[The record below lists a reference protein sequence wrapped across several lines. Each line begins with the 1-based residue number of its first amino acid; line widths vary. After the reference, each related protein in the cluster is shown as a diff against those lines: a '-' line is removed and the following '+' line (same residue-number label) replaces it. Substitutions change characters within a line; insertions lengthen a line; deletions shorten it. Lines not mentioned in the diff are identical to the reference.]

1 MAGSTRLAIC
11 DVDSPCLEADVAFV
25 PADPLPCDNPT
36 AAPAPTPAATTAVA
50 ASPSIVRPRC
60 RFGGSGTY
68 CPNGYC
74 ANGSLI
80 GTATPNLIAALLLA
94 TPEGW
99 AANLGALRMDSEPR
113 LAVC

>member
-1 MAGSTRLAIC
+1 MAGSTLLAIC
-11 DVDSPCLEADVAFV
+11 DVDSTSLEVDVAFA
-25 PADPLPCDNPT
+25 PDPLPFDNPT

-68 CPNGYC
+68 CPYGYC

-80 GTATPNLIAALLLA
+80 WSCHPEPVAALLLA
-94 TPEGW
+94 THEEW
-99 AANLGALRMDSEPR
+99 AANLGALRRDSEPC
-113 LAVC
+113 LVVG